1 MQFRNL
7 VLSSALCATTVLASV
22 TNVYPNVIQTGPS
35 NALYVSGA
43 SGLDG
48 PKMSPGINATTFDWW
63 YFDAVST
70 NGNAAVVM
78 VFYLSTDLGFPFVP
92 PLSALSVDIFAT
104 FDDGSL
110 VFLPLNNLP
119 YTAGQATVV
128 TDGDGASGN
137 WQGTGFSFEGSPD
150 LSTYKVTVD
159 SPVLAIKGT
168 LELTSRAPAHYP
180 CGPNEAGQRLD
191 VSPNVGWANAMPD
204 ADAVADFTVLGR
216 PLKFTGIGYHDKNW
230 GDKPFTTHVSSWY
243 WGHGRLGPYSI
254 VWFDVLGKD
263 GTEYFSSY
271 AAKDGVIVAT
281 QCGPGSIKVRPTG
294 KNSQYPPKIT
304 SGNPEG
310 LHIDLDLGA
319 EGMLRVNVT
328 AHSVLADAFLYYR
341 ASGLLVGGVDGGP
354 VYTGVSVYEEFKLQF

>member
-1 MQFRNL
+1 MQFHNL
-7 VLSSALCATTVLASV
+7 ALFSALCATTILAAE
-22 TNVYPNVIQTGPS
+22 TIVYPNVIKTGPS
-35 NALYVSGA
+35 TAQYISGE

-48 PKMSPGINATTFDWW
+48 PKMAPGINATTFDWW
-63 YFDAVST
+63 YFDAVANDGS
-70 NGNAAVVM
+70 AAVVM
-78 VFYLSTDLGFPFVP
+78 VFYLSTDFGFPFVP
-92 PLSALSVDIFAT
+92 PLSTLSVDIFAT

-119 YTAGQATVV
+119 YKAGQATVV

-168 LELTSRAPAHYP
+168 LELKSNAPAHYP
-180 CGPNEAGQRLD
+180 CGPNEPGQRLD

-216 PLKFTGIGYHDKNW
+216 PLKFTGIGYHDKASI
-230 GDKPFTTHVSSWY
+230 PRRLWY

-271 AAKDGVIVAT
+271 AAKDGMIIAS
-281 QCGPGSIKVRPTG
+281 QCGDGSIKVRPTG
-294 KNSQYPPKIT
+294 HNSEYPPKIT

-310 LHIDLDLGA
+310 LHIDLDLGGG
-319 EGMLRVNVT
+319 GMLRVDVKSKT
-328 AHSVLADAFLYYR
+328 VLADAFLYYR
-341 ASGLLVGGVDGGP
+341 ASGMLTGGVDGGP
-354 VYTGVSVYEEFKLQF
+354 TYTGVSVYEEFKFQF